1 MLQLQYFNTK
11 LKNKHINN
19 ILDNYKL
26 KYSGIKNVLDSK
38 INELIKLFL
47 NDISNFLEK
56 SDEIANSNKKLKN
69 YEKMKNELDSIR
81 NQLKLKIYNEQKI
94 RNELELLNQENSLLK
109 VKLKT
114 LKQKL
119 NNININNTNH
129 NNNDKQRT
137 KSPIISKTSRDS
149 NLTTP
154 KINTRS
160 SFNKNNEYK
169 KVILD
174 FRKTYNFP
182 VERKASIDNSIN
194 KLDLSLTGKFDY
206 SSRVLDKLEKSNSKI
221 RKKNKVNSL
230 YSILKKSSIKKSLN
244 KDKENN
250 INHINDTT
258 IKKKKNITKFLINK
272 DKLNKSGIKINNTKD
287 KINSFLPFT
296 PFPSDMNIKNDVSNT
311 IKEFK
316 ESNDNSLNNSLEI
329 NQEYKSEYEEIEKK
343 INSVIDEELKQL
355 ELDEKKIKKLLDN
368 INNGNSTDIN
378 SKVNNMNNNNIED
391 SD

>member
-26 KYSGIKNVLDSK
+26 KYSGIKNILDSK

-174 FRKTYNFP
+174 YRKTYNFP

-230 YSILKKSSIKKSLN
+230 YSILKKSSIKKTLN

-296 PFPSDMNIKNDVSNT
+296 PFTSDMNIKNDVSNT

-329 NQEYKSEYEEIEKK
+329 NQEYKSGYEEIEKK

-355 ELDEKKIKKLLDN
+355 ELDEEKIKKLLDN

-378 SKVNNMNNNNIED
+378 SKVNNMNNNIED